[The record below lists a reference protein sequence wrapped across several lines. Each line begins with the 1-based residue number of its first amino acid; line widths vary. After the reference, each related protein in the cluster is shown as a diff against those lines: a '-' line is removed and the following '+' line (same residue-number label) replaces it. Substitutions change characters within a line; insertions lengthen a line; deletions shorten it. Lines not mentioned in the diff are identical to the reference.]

1 MHVSASTRKFMN
13 HWAWLTRR
21 YPKLMDQ
28 DIANWVLLAQPG
40 QTYYHRHLDWGTWPR
55 NLATGLLEDVNTNET
70 AAFHAIFVSGIGPK
84 LGRIAEGIVR
94 GQARVPACAPH
105 RTLRTNEYTVCAHPT
120 P

>member
-1 MHVSASTRKFMN
+1 
-13 HWAWLTRR
+13 
-21 YPKLMDQ
+21 MDQ
-28 DIANWVLLAQPG
+28 DIANWVLLAKPG

-105 RTLRTNEYTVCAHPT
+105 PDGTDERVYGLCTPDSVKILPCRTAVEC
-120 P
+120 